1 MSDILPEKIV
11 PFYGDE
17 LIAVQQPDGVI
28 FILFARLCDNL
39 GLNRR
44 PQVLRIQRHAVLNQG
59 LITLTVQTEGGPQ
72 QVQCLKLS
80 LLPLWLSGV
89 QANRVKEELQA
100 KLVRYQHDAADVLWQ
115 AFKPQILIE
124 GHGDELT
131 TSTDAELAQLA
142 QIAEMGRAIT
152 RMAEEQIEIRR
163 RMDAAARAFQGM
175 RHDITSVQVR
185 LGVLEDKL
193 HPAAYITDAQA
204 AEVSS
209 QVKALAELLTGK
221 DASKNHYQ
229 GIFGELY
236 RRYGVASYKT
246 HSGRAVR
253 RRAGVPGGLAEG
265 DRSRIIA

>member
-1 MSDILPEKIV
+1 MSDTLPQKIV
-11 PFYGDE
+11 PFQGDE
-17 LIAVQQPDGVI
+17 LIAVQQSAGTI
-28 FILFARLCDNL
+28 FVLFSRLCENL
-39 GLNRR
+39 GLARR
-44 PQVLRIQRHAVLNQG
+44 GQVLRVQRHAVLSQG
-59 LITLTVQTEGGPQ
+59 LITLQVQTDGGPQ
-72 QVQCLKLS
+72 QLQCLKLS

-89 QANRVKEELQA
+89 QASRVKEDLQD
-100 KLVRYQHDAADVLWQ
+100 KLIRYQHEAADVLWQ
-115 AFKPQILIE
+115 AFKPQIIDE
-124 GHGDELT
+124 QRDELT

-193 HPAAYITDAQA
+193 HPAAYITDTQA

-246 HSGRAVR
+246 IRVEQYAAV
-253 RRAGVPGGLAEG
+253 LAFLEDWRKATG
-265 DRSRIIA
+265 AE

>member
-1 MSDILPEKIV
+1 MTSGLPQRV
-11 PFYGDE
+11 VAFYDDE
-17 LIAVQQPDGVI
+17 LVGVQREDGLI
-28 FILFARLCDNL
+28 YAPFNRLCDNL
-39 GLNRR
+39 GLQRDGQAQR
-44 PQVLRIQRHAVLNQG
+44 VRRHAVLNDALVTLMIQTAGG
-59 LITLTVQTEGGPQ
+59 LQ
-72 QVQCLKLS
+72 QVQCLRVDA
-80 LLPLWLSGV
+80 LPLWLSGI
-89 QANRVKEELQA
+89 QASRVKEELRE
-100 KLVRYQHDAADVLWQ
+100 KLIHYQKEAAAVLWQ
-115 AFKPQILIE
+115 AFRPQILVE
-124 GHGDELT
+124 EQRDELA

-193 HPAAYITDAQA
+193 HPAAYITDTQA

-246 HSGRAVR
+246 IRVEQYAAV
-253 RRAGVPGGLAEG
+253 LAFLEDWRKATG
-265 DRSRIIA
+265 AE

>member
-1 MSDILPEKIV
+1 MQAL
-11 PFYGDE
+11 
-17 LIAVQQPDGVI
+17 
-28 FILFARLCDNL
+28 
-39 GLNRR
+39 
-44 PQVLRIQRHAVLNQG
+44 
-59 LITLTVQTEGGPQ
+59 
-72 QVQCLKLS
+72 QCLKLT

-89 QANRVKEELQA
+89 QASRIKSELQEQ
-100 KLVRYQHDAADVLWQ
+100 LIRYQEEVADVLWQ

-124 GHGDELT
+124 EKGDELA
-131 TSTDAELAQLA
+131 TSTDAELAQLQ
-142 QIAEMGRAIT
+142 QIAEMGRAIV
-152 RMAEEQIEIRR
+152 RMAEEQLEIRR

-175 RHDITSVQVR
+175 RYDITDVQVR

-193 HPAAYITDAQA
+193 HPAVYITDTQA

-246 HSGRAVR
+246 IRVEQYAAV
-253 RRAGVPGGLAEG
+253 LAFLE
-265 DRSRIIA
+265 DWRQ

>member
-1 MSDILPEKIV
+1 MSDTLPQKIV
-11 PFYGDE
+11 PFQGDE
-17 LIAVQQPDGVI
+17 LIAVQQSAGTI
-28 FILFARLCDNL
+28 FVLFSRLCENL
-39 GLNRR
+39 GLARR
-44 PQVLRIQRHAVLNQG
+44 GQVLRVQRHAVLSQG
-59 LITLTVQTEGGPQ
+59 LITLQVQTDGGPQ
-72 QVQCLKLS
+72 QLQCLKLS

-89 QANRVKEELQA
+89 QASRVKEDLQD
-100 KLVRYQHDAADVLWQ
+100 KLIRYQHEAADVLWQ
-115 AFKPQILIE
+115 AFKPQIIDE
-124 GHGDELT
+124 QRDELT

-193 HPAAYITDAQA
+193 HPAAYITDTQA

-209 QVKALAELLTGK
+209 QVKALAELLTSK

-246 HSGRAVR
+246 IRVEQYAAVLAFLEDWRKATRA
-253 RRAGVPGGLAEG
+253 E
-265 DRSRIIA
+265 

>member
-1 MSDILPEKIV
+1 MSDTLPQKIV
-11 PFYGDE
+11 PFQGDE
-17 LIAVQQPDGVI
+17 LIAVQQSAGTI
-28 FILFARLCDNL
+28 FVLFSRLCENL
-39 GLNRR
+39 GLARR
-44 PQVLRIQRHAVLNQG
+44 GQVLRVQRHAVLSQG
-59 LITLTVQTEGGPQ
+59 LITLQVQTDGGPQ
-72 QVQCLKLS
+72 QLQCLKLS

-89 QANRVKEELQA
+89 QASRVKEDLQD
-100 KLVRYQHDAADVLWQ
+100 KLIRYQHEAADVLWQ
-115 AFKPQILIE
+115 AFKPQIINE
-124 GHGDELT
+124 QRDELT

-193 HPAAYITDAQA
+193 HPAAYITDTQA

-209 QVKALAELLTGK
+209 QVKALAELLTSK

-246 HSGRAVR
+246 IRVEQYAAV
-253 RRAGVPGGLAEG
+253 LAFLEDWRKSTTG
-265 DRSRIIA
+265 K